1 MNATQ
6 TADFAAIGEGTDILA
21 IATLLKGAMRYL
33 PSGVA
38 IVTARDPAT
47 AQPAGMAVSSL
58 VSVSMDPPTM
68 LFAVNRASGNHTVF
82 ERSDRFCINLLS
94 MANRDEVAVFASSAR
109 RAERFT
115 GSGWSERYGLD
126 CLHDATAIFC
136 TKHASMIVGTHEIFV
151 GEVFAI
157 DPGLVDQPLG
167 WMNGGFHEMR
177 SV

>member
-1 MNATQ
+1 MSATQ
-6 TADFAAIGEGTDILA
+6 TLDPAAAEQGAD

-38 IVTARDPAT
+38 IVTARDPET
-47 AQPAGMAVSSL
+47 GQPVGMAVSSL

-68 LFAVNRASGNHTVF
+68 LFAVNRASGNHAVF
-82 ERSDRFCINLLS
+82 ERAERFCINLLS
-94 MANRDEVAVFASSAR
+94 TANRDEVAVFASSAR

-115 GSGWSERYGLD
+115 ASGWGERHGLD
-126 CLHDATAIFC
+126 CLDDATAIFC
-136 TKHASMIVGTHEIFV
+136 TRHSSMVVGTHELFV
-151 GEVFAI
+151 GAVFAI
-157 DPGLVDQPLG
+157 APGLVDQPLG